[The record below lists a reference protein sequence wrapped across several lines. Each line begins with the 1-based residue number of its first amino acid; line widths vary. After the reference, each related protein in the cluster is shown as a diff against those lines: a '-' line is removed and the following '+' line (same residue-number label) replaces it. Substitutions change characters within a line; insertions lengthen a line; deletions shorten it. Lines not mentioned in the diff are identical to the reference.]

1 MMKLLNKNLKMSNF
15 NNNNKKKKNKKKK
28 TMIKANNQ
36 MKIKIKK

>member
-28 TMIKANNQ
+28 TMIKANN
-36 MKIKIKK
+36 